1 MRLPHSSGDCQADL
15 EMCYQLLCPSQS
27 LSAKT
32 MNTEM
37 HERLRLVTSR
47 QNALVKDLRQ
57 SFTQAELTDDG
68 HYAIEGV
75 HILEEAIRSGLRA
88 KAVFFSQSAEQ
99 RAARLLPQLSAQTEL
114 LLLPDDVFKSAV
126 PSDSPQGVAA
136 LIKPRASKLD
146 QLLTA
151 ESPLIIGA
159 AGLQDPGNLGTM
171 IRSAE
176 AFSATGVLLLEN
188 TVSPLNP
195 KVVRASAG
203 SIFRLPVVKGTATVT
218 LAMLK
223 ASGIHIAATSS
234 HKGRPL
240 PEVDLHRPI
249 CIFIGSEGQGIPK
262 DLLANVDETIV
273 IPHSPKVESLNAG
286 IAASLILYEAARQ
299 RGKQKS

>member
-1 MRLPHSSGDCQADL
+1 M
-15 EMCYQLLCPSQS
+15 
-27 LSAKT
+27 T
-32 MNTEM
+32 MEM
-37 HERLRLVTSR
+37 HDRLRLVTSR
-47 QNALVKDLRQ
+47 QNTLVKDLRQ
-57 SFTQAELTDDG
+57 SFSQAELTDDG
-68 HYAIEGV
+68 HCAIEGV
-75 HILEEAIRSGLRA
+75 HILEEAIRSGIRA

-99 RAARLLPQLSAQTEL
+99 RASRLLPQLSAQTEL
-114 LLLPDDVFKSAV
+114 ILLPDDVFKSAV

-146 QLLTA
+146 ELLTA
-151 ESPLIIGA
+151 DSPLIIGA

-176 AFSATGVLLLEN
+176 AFSAAGVLLLEN

-195 KVVRASAG
+195 KVIRASAG
-203 SIFRLPVVKGTATVT
+203 SIFRLPVVKGSATVT

-223 ASGIHIAATSS
+223 ASGIRIAATSS

-240 PEVDLHRPI
+240 PEVDLQKPI
-249 CIFIGSEGQGIPK
+249 CIFIGSEGQGVPK

-299 RGKQKS
+299 RGK